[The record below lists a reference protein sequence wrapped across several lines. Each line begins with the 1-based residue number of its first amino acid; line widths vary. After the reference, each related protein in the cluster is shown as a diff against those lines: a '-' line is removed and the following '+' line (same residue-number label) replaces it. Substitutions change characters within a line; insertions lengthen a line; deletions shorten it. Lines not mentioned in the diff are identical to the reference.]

1 MLNLQY
7 VNAARGRS
15 IAFDTAGLNSVDI
28 PQPTGT
34 NSYALIPPG
43 DLNNG
48 TSDWNGM
55 RSRGFYN
62 GFGIGE
68 HMKLRDSFA
77 LYSVNGAVIHTMTHA
92 AYVDYIGLE
101 GNINNIVCGGAGTVN
116 FAFVDI
122 EHIGVANWY
131 STTTDIKDTGNN
143 CFVHMLYDITGS
155 GGAGATLL
163 LSSSVAKN
171 WTTISM
177 DGTSRQFRQAQTSG
191 LFVFNTSA
199 NSTTS
204 GGLINVG
211 QDTDAAV
218 TSGTRLGG
226 IGFTGAYQAGR
237 QIVFGATITGFFDE
251 NFTSSAAGTHLRFN
265 TSPTGS
271 STPVERMR
279 LTNGGNLGI
288 GTTTPGAMLDVSDGI
303 RSVKGV
309 STNVGACW
317 CTTPPKVLGYCTGAL
332 GTCSACNYNGSGC

>member
-1 MLNLQY
+1 
-7 VNAARGRS
+7 
-15 IAFDTAGLNSVDI
+15 
-28 PQPTGT
+28 
-34 NSYALIPPG
+34 
-43 DLNNG
+43 
-48 TSDWNGM
+48 M

-77 LYSVNGAVIHTMTHA
+77 LYSVNGAVIQTMTHA

-143 CFVHMLYDITGS
+143 CFVRMLYDITGS

-177 DGTSRQFRQAQTSG
+177 DGTSRQFRQAQSSG

-237 QIVFGATITGFFDE
+237 QIVFGATITGFSDE

-303 RSVKGV
+303 RSVKGG